1 MQCPRAVRG
10 NSLNEGHMNEEKLV
24 FVQTH
29 RPSRRQMIAGAAAT
43 IGGVALAGSRV
54 WGAADPEISHT
65 SEAIHQ
71 EPVFTAS
78 PRRVYEA
85 LTDASQFDKVV
96 QLSGAMKSGMI
107 SGETHTKI
115 GGEAG
120 GAFSLFAGVI
130 AGRQIELVPN
140 VRIVQAW
147 RAADWD
153 PGVYSIAKF
162 DLKEEG
168 SGTRVVFD
176 HTGFPVGQAE
186 HLAQGWKV
194 NYWEP
199 LAKVLA

>member
-43 IGGVALAGSRV
+43 IGGVALGAGIVR
-54 WGAADPEISHT
+54 GAAGPEISRT
-65 SEAIHQ
+65 AEAIHQ

-78 PRRVYEA
+78 PKRVYEA

-147 RAADWD
+147 RAADWK
-153 PGVYSIAKF
+153 PGAYSIVKF
-162 DLKEEG
+162 ELAEEG
-168 SGTRVVFD
+168 AGTRIVFD
-176 HTGFPVGQAE
+176 HTGFPAGEAE